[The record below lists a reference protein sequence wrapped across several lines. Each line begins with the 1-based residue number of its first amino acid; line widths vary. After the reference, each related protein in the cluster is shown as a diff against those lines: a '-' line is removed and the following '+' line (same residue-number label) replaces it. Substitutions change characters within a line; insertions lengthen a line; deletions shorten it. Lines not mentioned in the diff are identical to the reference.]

1 MGGIFISNR
10 RGDSGPYTGRLGD
23 TLSRH
28 FGEHQVFRDLATLVP
43 GERFTD
49 RTAAEVSRCD
59 ALLAVIGPKWL
70 TITDET
76 RQRRIDNPND
86 VMRQEIAIALTRRD
100 VLVIPVLVGD
110 AVMPRREQLPPD
122 LAPLADINAIRL
134 TEEGYDHE
142 VGRLIRALEP
152 VLNRRRAPAPAP
164 FRPPPPSKPRSKST
178 WPFVAVIAVAVVA
191 LLIGGSILVMKFV
204 SGLSDT
210 IVDFGPGNAT
220 VVLSPSKGPPGT
232 VVNVAG
238 TGYGKE
244 ETVEILF
251 HATEVGTVL
260 TNPDG
265 SFTTQ
270 ITVPDTPFRD
280 QQFDIS
286 ATGKQTIRHD
296 SAPFQVT

>member
-1 MGGIFISNR
+1 
-10 RGDSGPYTGRLGD
+10 
-23 TLSRH
+23 
-28 FGEHQVFRDLATLVP
+28 
-43 GERFTD
+43 
-49 RTAAEVSRCD
+49 
-59 ALLAVIGPKWL
+59 VIGPQWL
-70 TITDET
+70 TIADET
-76 RQRRIDNPND
+76 RRRRIDNPHD
-86 VMRQEIAIALTRRD
+86 VLRREIAIALARRD
-100 VLVIPVLVGD
+100 LLVIPVLVGG

-142 VGRLIRALEP
+142 VGRLIRTLEP
-152 VLNRRRAPAPAP
+152 VVNRGRGPAP
-164 FRPPPPSKPRSKST
+164 FRPPPQPSKPRSKAK
-178 WPFVAVIAVAVVA
+178 WPLVTVIAVAVVA
-191 LLIGGSILVMKFV
+191 LLIGASILVMNVV

-210 IVDFGPGNAT
+210 IVDFGPGNNATAT
-220 VVLSPSKGPPGT
+220 VLLSPSKGPPGT
-232 VVNVAG
+232 VVNVSG
-238 TGYGKE
+238 TGYGKG

-286 ATGKQTIRHD
+286 ATGKKTIRHD